1 MKHTK
6 NILKS
11 LLIMIVA
18 ISLFTVSCSKDE
30 GGTKT
35 PTNPTPKN
43 SEELLTDLLT
53 RLGPLPTT
61 ATVIDFSK
69 IQFDGNGNATID
81 GADNTKDKQSTKY
94 KVVDIL
100 EKTFTVAN
108 FQKEKIGLKQ
118 APTVGNPTAG
128 GTVPLP
134 VEIIFTA
141 NANYTFDESIITG
154 KRYTYDASK
163 KEAKLTLKI
172 TPKATWEN

>member
-1 MKHTK
+1 MNNTK
-6 NILKS
+6 TIFKS

-81 GADNTKDKQSTKY
+81 GADNTKEQGEY
-94 KVVDIL
+94 KVVNIL
-100 EKTFTVAN
+100 NTTFTIEN
-108 FQKEKIGLKQ
+108 FKGEKIGLKQ
-118 APTVGNPTAG
+118 APTVNPPTASSSDA
-128 GTVPLP
+128 LS
-134 VEIIFTA
+134 VELIFTA
-141 NANYTFDESIITG
+141 NAGYEFDASITGG
-154 KRYTYDASK
+154 KRYTYTAGDKS
-163 KEAKLTLKI
+163 AKLKLQIK
-172 TPKATWEN
+172 PKANWAN